1 MEKKRLQGA
10 RGERKPRRG
19 ESAFESFGDPGV
31 CARPKASPRGL
42 LCSSARSPDP
52 GPAKSPAGGSVSPD
66 SPRQQRW
73 HRGPPLPPTSATE
86 LTRGENKTK
95 NDPPIPPPHIPRLS
109 GSVPPRV
116 RVLGRE
122 ALVGASLGSWR
133 QAEPRENRPVDSVGF
148 GGRGGA
154 HSLPAAQGPSP
165 SQEVP
170 DCGAGPGG

>member
-10 RGERKPRRG
+10 RGEREPRRG

-95 NDPPIPPPHIPRLS
+95 NDPPIPPPHPPTVRVSSPQGLCSWPRGPCRRLS
-109 GSVPPRV
+109 GFMAPS
-116 RVLGRE
+116 
-122 ALVGASLGSWR
+122 GATGK
-133 QAEPRENRPVDSVGF
+133 
-148 GGRGGA
+148 
-154 HSLPAAQGPSP
+154 PA
-165 SQEVP
+165 
-170 DCGAGPGG
+170 C